1 MARMTGRSHDTLN
14 LMLHLMPLARR
25 LINRFQGGFP
35 VTERPFLSI
44 ATALDSDEVTLIATL
59 SQLLAE
65 GWLSRFGPLYDPE
78 RFGGAVTLAAVAA
91 PADRLSEVVA
101 QINALPAVAHHY
113 QRDHDLNL
121 WFVVATETPD
131 GITQTLDRITTE
143 TGLTPLNF
151 PRQRAFYLGL
161 WLELDEDGGVH
172 TRPVPEAFRA
182 SPAGVMTLD
191 DTDRRLI
198 AETQTGLPVTSRPYE
213 DVAERLGLSG
223 IEVCHRLTALLA
235 SGVIR
240 RIGLVPNHYR
250 LGLKGNG
257 MSVWDV
263 PDEAAESVGVALG
276 GCERVSHCYLRPR
289 HVPDWPYN
297 LFAMIHGRD
306 RPEVEAE
313 VTRLATWLGPQV
325 RQHRVLFSQAILK
338 KSGLRIAV

>member
-1 MARMTGRSHDTLN
+1 MT
-14 LMLHLMPLARR
+14 HLTPLARR

-44 ATALDSDEVTLIATL
+44 AATLESDEESLLATL
-59 SQLLAE
+59 TQLLAE
-65 GWLSRFGPLYDPE
+65 SWLTRFGPLYDPE

-91 PADRLSEVVA
+91 PVDRLSEVIA
-101 QINALPAVAHHY
+101 RINTLPAVAHHY

-121 WFVVATETPD
+121 WFVVATETPE
-131 GITQTLDRITTE
+131 GITQTLETIATE

-161 WLELDEDGGVH
+161 WLELDETGGVR
-172 TRPVPEAFRA
+172 TRPVPEALMA
-182 SPAGVMTLD
+182 SPAESLILD

-198 AETQTGLPVTSRPYE
+198 AETQAGLPVTPRPY
-213 DVAERLGLSG
+213 DDLAERLALAGA
-223 IEVCHRLTALLA
+223 EVRQRLNSLLTGGA
-235 SGVIR
+235 IR

-263 PDEAAESVGVALG
+263 PDEMAETVGAALG
-276 GCERVSHCYLRPR
+276 GCDRVSHCYLRPR
-289 HVPDWPYN
+289 HAPAWPYN

-306 RPEVEAE
+306 RPEVEVE
-313 VTRLATWLGPQV
+313 VARLASWLGPQV
-325 RQHRVLFSQAILK
+325 RQHRVLFSQALLK